1 MKKQKLA
8 LLIGLSST
16 LFLTACG
23 GSSSS
28 SEHEVVSN
36 KVVRGSIDGF
46 GSVIVNGVRYNTD
59 NTQFSVNEAAG
70 IQADLKV
77 GQVITLL
84 GNSSGNNGVASNII
98 YELDL
103 KGPITSV
110 STEGDTFTVLGQTVL
125 TNNLTV
131 FKDLTPPLPVGES
144 VELSGYI
151 SGETLIASY
160 VERNDDTDT
169 EVELR
174 GILTNLDEAAGTF
187 SIRDQQVSY
196 SQSTELDLD
205 GQVLAN
211 GLKVEVEG
219 ELNAESVL
227 LADEIE
233 SDEEIFEKDT
243 ELELAGIVSELNSD
257 AQTFVVNGTQI
268 TWNNQTDFDDLTAEY
283 LANDLTLD
291 VEGRINAAGVLIAEE
306 IEINDDA
313 NISIEAKVSAVTS
326 SGNDNF
332 SGTITVL
339 GNDIDID
346 MTTRMSDD
354 DENPNANA
362 KFNFSHLS
370 SGDTVKLEVTGNSE
384 NGYRAVKLERDYND
398 SSNDEANS
406 EGLNEVELELPAS
419 LIDVENKLVLGISY
433 EASAEVSLTVL
444 DNLEADTEVE
454 IEGTMNGDVL
464 TITALELDD

>member
-8 LLIGLSST
+8 LLIGLSSA

-28 SEHEVVSN
+28 SNNEAVSN

-59 NTQFSVNEAAG
+59 STQFSVNESAG

-77 GQVITLL
+77 GQVITLY
-84 GNSSGNNGVASNII
+84 GNANGNNGVASNII

-103 KGPITSV
+103 KGPITAV
-110 STEGDTFTVLGQTVL
+110 EGDTFTVLGQTVL
-125 TNNLTV
+125 TNKLTTYKDITLPLTV
-131 FKDLTPPLPVGES
+131 GAS
-144 VELSGYI
+144 VEISGYV
-151 SGETLIASY
+151 SGENLIASY
-160 VERNDDTDT
+160 VERNDDNDT

-174 GILTNLDEAAGTF
+174 GVIANLDESAQTF
-187 SIRDQQVSY
+187 DIRGQQVDY
-196 SQSTELDLD
+196 IQSTELDLD

-211 GLKVEVEG
+211 GLRVEVEG
-219 ELNAESVL
+219 TLENGVL
-227 LADEIE
+227 VATEIEADEE
-233 SDEEIFEKDT
+233 TFAKDT
-243 ELELAGIVSELNSD
+243 ELELLGIVSELD
-257 AQTFVVNGTQI
+257 AEAKTFIVNGTQV
-268 TWNNQTDFDDLTAEY
+268 TWNNQTDFDDLTAAQ
-283 LANDLTLD
+283 LANDLTVEL
-291 VEGRINAAGVLIAEE
+291 EGRVNAEGVLVAEDIE
-306 IEINDDA
+306 IEEDA
-313 NISIEAKVSAVTS
+313 NISLEATISEVTEGS
-326 SGNDNF
+326 DQF

-339 GNDIDID
+339 GLQVSVD
-346 MTTRMSDD
+346 MSTRMSDD
-354 DENPNANA
+354 DDNPNADA

-370 SGDTVKLEVTGNSE
+370 SGDKVELEVTGNSE

-398 SSNDEANS
+398 SSDND
-406 EGLNEVELELPAS
+406 GLNEVELELPAS

-464 TITALELDD
+464 TITSIEIDD

>member
-8 LLIGLSST
+8 LLVGLSSA

-28 SEHEVVSN
+28 SDNEVVSN

-59 NTQFSVNEAAG
+59 NTDFSVNEAAG

-77 GQVITLL
+77 GQIITLL
-84 GNSSGNNGVASNII
+84 GNSNGNNGVASNII

-103 KGPITSV
+103 KGPITEV
-110 STEGDTFTVLGQTVL
+110 SAEGDTFTVLGQTVL

-131 FKDLTPPLPVGES
+131 YKDLILPLTVGES
-144 VELSGYI
+144 VEISGYI

-160 VERNDDTDT
+160 IESNDDTDT

-174 GILTNLDEAAGTF
+174 GVVANLDEAAGTF
-187 SIRDQQVSY
+187 SIRNQQISY

-227 LADEIE
+227 VADEIE
-233 SDEEIFEKDT
+233 ADEETFAKDT
-243 ELELAGIVSELNSD
+243 ELELVGIISELD
-257 AQTFVVNGTQI
+257 TEAKTFVVNGTQV
-268 TWNNQTDFDDLTAEY
+268 TWNNQTDFDDLTASQ
-283 LANDLTLD
+283 LANDLTVE
-291 VEGRINAAGVLIAEE
+291 VEGHINAEGVLVAED

-313 NISIEAKVSAVTS
+313 NISIEATISEVTAGS
-326 SGNDNF
+326 DNF
-332 SGTITVL
+332 TGSITVL
-339 GNDIDID
+339 GLQVNVD
-346 MTTRMSDD
+346 MSTRMSDD
-354 DENPNANA
+354 DENPNADV
-362 KFNFSHLS
+362 KFNFGHLS
-370 SGDTVKLEVTGNSE
+370 SGDKVELEITGNSE

-398 SSNDEANS
+398 SSDS
-406 EGLNEVELELPAS
+406 EGLNDVELELPAS
-419 LIDVENKLVLGISY
+419 LIDVENKWVLGISY
-433 EASAEVSLTVL
+433 EASPEVSLTVL

-454 IEGTMNGDVL
+454 IEGTINGEVL
-464 TITALELDD
+464 TITSIEIDD

>member
-28 SEHEVVSN
+28 SDNEVVSN

-59 NTQFSVNEAAG
+59 DTQFSVNEAAG

-84 GNSSGNNGVASNII
+84 GNSNGNNGVASNII

-103 KGPITSV
+103 KGPITEV
-110 STEGDTFTVLGQTVL
+110 SAEGDTFTVLGQTVL

-131 FKDLTPPLPVGES
+131 FKDLTLPLTVGES
-144 VELSGYI
+144 VEISGYI

-174 GILTNLDEAAGTF
+174 GAISNLDEAAGTF
-187 SIRDQQVSY
+187 RIRGQQISY
-196 SQSTELDLD
+196 SSATELDLD
-205 GQVLAN
+205 GQTLAN

-219 ELNAESVL
+219 ELNSESVL
-227 LADEIE
+227 VADEIE
-233 SDEEIFEKDT
+233 SDEEKFEKDT
-243 ELELAGIVSELNSD
+243 ELELVGIISELNSE

-268 TWNNQTDFDDLTAEY
+268 TWNSQTDFDDLTAEY
-283 LANDLTLD
+283 LANDLTVE
-291 VEGRINAAGVLIAEE
+291 VEGRINADGVLAAEE
-306 IEINDDA
+306 IEIDDDA
-313 NISIEAKVSAVTS
+313 NISIEAKITETTA
-326 SGNDNF
+326 GEDDF

-339 GNDIDID
+339 GNEISID
-346 MTTRMSDD
+346 MTTRMNDD
-354 DENPNANA
+354 DENPNADA
-362 KFNFSHLS
+362 KFNFSHLN
-370 SGDTVKLEVTGNSE
+370 SGDKVELEVTGNSE

-398 SSNDEANS
+398 SSDDEANND
-406 EGLNEVELELPAS
+406 GLNEVELELPAG
-419 LIDVENKLVLGISY
+419 LIDIENKLVLGISY

-454 IEGTMNGDVL
+454 IEGTINGDLL
-464 TITALELDD
+464 TITSIEIDD

>member
-8 LLIGLSST
+8 LLIGLSSA

-28 SEHEVVSN
+28 SDNEVVSN

-59 NTQFSVNEAAG
+59 NTTFSVNESAG
-70 IQADLKV
+70 TQENLKV
-77 GQVITLL
+77 GQVITLY
-84 GNSSGNNGVASNII
+84 GNTNGNNGVASNII

-103 KGPITSV
+103 KGPITEV
-110 STEGDTFTVLGQTVL
+110 SAEGDTFTVLGQTVL

-131 FKDLTPPLPVGES
+131 FKDLTLPLTVGES
-144 VELSGYI
+144 VEISGYI

-160 VERNDDTDT
+160 VERNDDNDT

-174 GILTNLDEAAGTF
+174 GAIANLDEAARTF
-187 SIRDQQVSY
+187 RIRGQQISY
-196 SQSTELDLD
+196 SSATELDLD
-205 GQVLAN
+205 GQVFAN
-211 GLKVEVEG
+211 GLRVEVEG
-219 ELNAESVL
+219 VL
-227 LADEIE
+227 DTDAVLVATEIEADEE
-233 SDEEIFEKDT
+233 TFEKDT
-243 ELELAGIVSELNSD
+243 ELELVGIVSDLN
-257 AQTFVVNGTQI
+257 AEAKTFVVNGTQV
-268 TWNNQTDFDDLTAEY
+268 TWNNQTDFNDLTAAE
-283 LANDLTLD
+283 LANDLTVE
-291 VEGRINAAGVLIAEE
+291 VEGRVNAEGVLVAED

-313 NISIEAKVSAVTS
+313 NISIEATISEVTAGS
-326 SGNDNF
+326 DQFTGL
-332 SGTITVL
+332 ITVL
-339 GNDIDID
+339 GLQVNVD
-346 MTTRMSDD
+346 MGTRMSDD
-354 DENPNANA
+354 DDNPNADA

-370 SGDTVKLEVTGNSE
+370 SGDKVELEITGNSE

-398 SSNDEANS
+398 SSDN

-419 LIDVENKLVLGISY
+419 LIDVENKWVLGISY

-454 IEGTMNGDVL
+454 IEGTMNGGVL
-464 TITALELDD
+464 TITSIEIDD